1 MKSSNLPLA
10 LPAGCSDMERVF
22 VAPKLVPY
30 SPWFGVNP
38 VPLSAAGTGPWCGS
52 PVCFLCL
59 PISHRMQSV
68 AAIGE
73 PGTSDWTAA
82 PAPGLSVIPSVP
94 WAPFHTH
101 PVPRGRYQLQEAA
114 PSTATFEMACGQAAL
129 PPGSRANFSSP
140 FCEFPSHTVPHPSL
154 VAFPSPTRGRKA
166 AVTSCPLPMP
176 TYLQP
181 RDLVVRHITAP
192 KAASDVPTRQGRGPS
207 PRHLEGSQCVQQLD
221 PCEGKEDQRL
231 GVQISPEHIVSLD
244 LG

>member
-1 MKSSNLPLA
+1 
-10 LPAGCSDMERVF
+10 
-22 VAPKLVPY
+22 
-30 SPWFGVNP
+30 
-38 VPLSAAGTGPWCGS
+38 
-52 PVCFLCL
+52 
-59 PISHRMQSV
+59 MQSV
-68 AAIGE
+68 AGIGE

-82 PAPGLSVIPSVP
+82 PAPGFSVIPSVP

-207 PRHLEGSQCVQQLD
+207 PRHLEGSRWVQQLD
-221 PCEGKEDQRL
+221 PCEGKEGQRL